1 LSARGPAVLRL
12 ARALAGEGV
21 VPEPAAPLRTW
32 RPEGSVV
39 LARVRGL
46 VDRLRRPLAFAGRT
60 IDALARPLANRPLLA
75 VAWLLLPVPLLRL
88 AAAPAGAAAAF
99 GLAGLAAVLA
109 LAGSLHEGREHT
121 IVLRALLVGFALRIV
136 LGLAIEARG
145 GFPDEIG
152 IYHPLAAD
160 AAASWRAGGTSL
172 LPGHAIV
179 ENRAAYFY
187 LLSGAYGLAGPTM
200 LVGRVLGALVGL
212 AAAVVA
218 GEVARPLGGR
228 RAAALAV
235 AVMALHPEHA
245 FWSATLS
252 RDSLTTLL
260 VLAALALV
268 LRRPGR
274 LLRGNLL
281 VVAVPLALLTMNAF
295 VVAGVLAAA
304 LVVLALGEA
313 VAGVGRS
320 PWSWL
325 RAGIAVGIAGG
336 ALLVVGLRYGPWFD
350 PGAIDL
356 VRRLDFGLEPDILPG
371 FAVEGGLD
379 VLALLAA
386 GIPHA
391 LLAPFP
397 WDAVDAHRAAYGV
410 LALGGATVTL
420 TGIAGLAIGA
430 RRRPGATGPLL
441 AFAIPMLAA
450 LAVLEANTGILLR
463 HRLPLTAVLA
473 VGAAAW
479 WAGRR
484 TAEEP
489 A

>member
-1 LSARGPAVLRL
+1 
-12 ARALAGEGV
+12 
-21 VPEPAAPLRTW
+21 
-32 RPEGSVV
+32 
-39 LARVRGL
+39 
-46 VDRLRRPLAFAGRT
+46 
-60 IDALARPLANRPLLA
+60 
-75 VAWLLLPVPLLRL
+75 VPLLRL

-325 RAGIAVGIAGG
+325 RAGDRGRDRGRG
-336 ALLVVGLRYGPWFD
+336 APRRGAPLRPVVRPGRDRPRPAARLRPRTGH
-350 PGAIDL
+350 
-356 VRRLDFGLEPDILPG
+356 LPG

-391 LLAPFP
+391 LLAPIP